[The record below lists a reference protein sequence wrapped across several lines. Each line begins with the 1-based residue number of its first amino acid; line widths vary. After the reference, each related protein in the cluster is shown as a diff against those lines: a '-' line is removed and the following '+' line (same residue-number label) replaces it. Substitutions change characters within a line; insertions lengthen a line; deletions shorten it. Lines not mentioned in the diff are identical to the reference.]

1 MVVLGG
7 RGGCLTGWEKI
18 PTKTKNNFNGSNE
31 LIMRRFA
38 RKFHSNFQFATNHES
53 GLEFDYCCSDAQNRC
68 LAVFM
73 LCNLT
78 SEFLLS
84 AFSNRDPLAD
94 HNFRMIQLIFA
105 TSRFV

>member
-1 MVVLGG
+1 MSNRLGENPNIN
-7 RGGCLTGWEKI
+7 RK
-18 PTKTKNNFNGSNE
+18 NFNGSNE

-38 RKFHSNFQFATNHES
+38 RKFHSNFQFPTNYQS
-53 GLEFDYCCSDAQNRC
+53 GLEFDCCCSDAQNRC

-73 LCNLT
+73 PCSLT

-84 AFSNRDPLAD
+84 VFLNKDPLAY